1 MKPDCRNF
9 RARLAE
15 VLRGPLL
22 ANQEPALGGLSWHRH
37 VIDCSACRELLD
49 EEEALDELLRS
60 LPKPHLPRA
69 LAERVLSRLDGPRR
83 GLDLDRL
90 LDLETTQPVPVN
102 LARDVLARVHAEQS
116 LDRLLDRVPAPSM
129 PAGLDRRILARLEL
143 ARRGEA
149 VRPRT
154 EPTSPLRAV
163 AAERKQAA
171 ASFQFPLRIAAGFA
185 LASLAG
191 WGAWRLTRNGF
202 EPSPTPA
209 PTIAEVTGPGN
220 STKQA
225 QPTPGVLG
233 LDPAAIAQPDEQLLA
248 SLEMFEAWDL
258 LASADAVDA
267 SLVTL
272 DSIDEYLLDFGTPSS
287 SAENTPAAEI
297 PAGDS
302 DTKNTKKNG

>member
-9 RARLAE
+9 RARLAD

-37 VIDCSACRELLD
+37 VIDCAVCRELLD

-60 LPKPHLPRA
+60 LPQPHLPRA
-69 LAERVLSRLDGPRR
+69 LAERVLSRLDGARR
-83 GLDLDRL
+83 GLELDRL
-90 LDLETTQPVPVN
+90 LDLPTSEPVPAN
-102 LARDVLARVHAEQS
+102 LARGVLARVHAEQA
-116 LDRLLDRVPAPSM
+116 LDRLLDRVSVPNA
-129 PAGLDRRILARLEL
+129 PAGLDRRVLAKLEL
-143 ARRGEA
+143 ARRGKA
-149 VRPRT
+149 V
-154 EPTSPLRAV
+154 SPKPQPAIPVRAV
-163 AAERKQAA
+163 ASNRRQAA
-171 ASFQFPLRIAAGFA
+171 AGFPLSLRIAAGFA

-191 WGAWRLTRNGF
+191 WGAWSLRRDWF
-202 EPSPTPA
+202 EPSPTHVPELA
-209 PTIAEVTGPGN
+209 GATAGGN
-220 STKQA
+220 STKQPLA
-225 QPTPGVLG
+225 SPVAPGI
-233 LDPAAIAQPDEQLLA
+233 DPSAIAQPDEQLLA

-302 DTKNTKKNG
+302 DPKNTKKNG

>member
-9 RARLAE
+9 RARLADL
-15 VLRGPLL
+15 LRGPLL

-37 VIDCSACRELLD
+37 VIDCAVCRELLD

-69 LAERVLSRLDGPRR
+69 LAERVLSRLDGARR

-90 LDLETTQPVPVN
+90 LDLPTNEPVPAN
-102 LARDVLARVHAEQS
+102 LARGVLARVHAEQA
-116 LDRLLDRVPAPSM
+116 LDRLLDRVPTPSAPS
-129 PAGLDRRILARLEL
+129 GLDRRLLARLAL
-143 ARRGEA
+143 ARRGKATSPQAQPASA
-149 VRPRT
+149 VRGI
-154 EPTSPLRAV
+154 
-163 AAERKQAA
+163 AAERKRAS
-171 ASFQFPLRIAAGFA
+171 ASFPLSLRIAAGFA
-185 LASLAG
+185 LTSLAG
-191 WGAWRLTRNGF
+191 WGAWRLSRNWF
-202 EPSPTPA
+202 EPSPSPA
-209 PTIAEVTGPGN
+209 PVIAEGATPGN
-220 STKQA
+220 STR
-225 QPTPGVLG
+225 QPTPAPVAPG

-272 DSIDEYLLDFGTPSS
+272 DSIDEYLLDFGTAAP

-302 DTKNTKKNG
+302 DPKNTKKNG